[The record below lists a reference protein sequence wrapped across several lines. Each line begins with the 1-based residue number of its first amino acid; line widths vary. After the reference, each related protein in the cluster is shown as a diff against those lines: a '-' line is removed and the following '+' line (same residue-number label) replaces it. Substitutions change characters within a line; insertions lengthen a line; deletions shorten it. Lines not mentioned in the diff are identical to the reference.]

1 MASRPGK
8 EETEK
13 IWRERIISCRTS
25 GLSVREWCKNN
36 NVGQAT
42 YYRYLRHFRE
52 QLLEK
57 AETECV
63 PVTFEKINLT
73 EVQNEITTV
82 SEEPYVE
89 DRVPSRPEAV
99 TNLCLDLPEKV
110 YQPAI
115 VVRIGSFSAE
125 IPDNVRKDTM
135 EAVLH
140 ALKQLC

>member
-25 GLSVREWCKNN
+25 GLSVSEWCKNN

-73 EVQNEITTV
+73 EVQNEITTF
-82 SEEPYVE
+82 SEEDQV
-89 DRVPSRPEAV
+89 SSHSEAM
-99 TNLCLDLPEKV
+99 TSLCVDLPEKM
-110 YQPAI
+110 YQPTI

-125 IPDNVRKDTM
+125 IPDDVRKDTM